1 MYVLPF
7 VKLMGLP
14 ALATNFPQVGHQYTG
29 GQFPFGTTHIMLYG
43 PWPGKLQI
51 QPLGIASGKYQI
63 PSPVQLVGCAKETQ
77 INAPCISKNVSTARQ
92 LFLIMMT
99 S

>member
-1 MYVLPF
+1 
-7 VKLMGLP
+7 MGLP
-14 ALATNFPQVGHQYTG
+14 ALTVPCPQVGHQYTG

-63 PSPVQLVGCAKETQ
+63 PSPVQLVDCAKETLESALCANSSVRRVRE
-77 INAPCISKNVSTARQ
+77 I
-92 LFLIMMT
+92 FLITMT

>member
-43 PWPGKLQI
+43 PWPGRLQI
-51 QPLGIASGKYQI
+51 QPLGMASGKYQI
-63 PSPVQLVGCAKETQ
+63 PSPVQLVDCAKEIFDSALCTNSSVRSVRE
-77 INAPCISKNVSTARQ
+77 I
-92 LFLIMMT
+92 FLITMT

>member
-1 MYVLPF
+1 LPF

-14 ALATNFPQVGHQYTG
+14 ALTVPFPQVGHQYTG
-29 GQFPFGTTHIMLYG
+29 GQFPFGTTHIMLKG

-51 QPLGIASGKYQI
+51 QPLGMASGKYQI
-63 PSPVQLVGCAKETQ
+63 PSPVQLVDCAKETLE
-77 INAPCISKNVSTARQ
+77 NAHCTNSSVRRVREV
-92 LFLIMMT
+92 FVIMMT